1 MSSVFDDRYQTLE
14 IDWEIDCVDPLLGNQ
29 QRLRSK
35 MVDGMNSA
43 IFNQG
48 VILQN

>member
-1 MSSVFDDRYQTLE
+1 MSSVFDDRYQAL
-14 IDWEIDCVDPLLGNQ
+14 EIDCVDPLLGNQ